1 MIFFNFQ
8 FTINILFQFIILKI
22 LNLKTIQRKRIK
34 NYVRKRAVIIF
45 RSFQK
50 VKIKKWTKFYLY
62 SFEIQNY
69 LIDKQFF
76 YMKVNICSIQK
87 IIFILRE

>member
-1 MIFFNFQ
+1 MFK
-8 FTINILFQFIILKI
+8 FIILKI

-34 NYVRKRAVIIF
+34 NYVSKKAVIIL

-50 VKIKKWTKFYLY
+50 VQIKKWVKFYLY
-62 SFEIQNY
+62 SFEIQIY